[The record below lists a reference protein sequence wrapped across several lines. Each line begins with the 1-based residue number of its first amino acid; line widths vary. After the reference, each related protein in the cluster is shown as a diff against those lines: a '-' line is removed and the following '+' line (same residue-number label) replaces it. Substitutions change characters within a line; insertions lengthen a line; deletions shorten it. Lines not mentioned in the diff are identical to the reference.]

1 MKDVIVL
8 DTNIL
13 VSAAL
18 LPNSVAGNTL
28 RKAISEFS
36 IVTSTVC
43 FDEFAEVILRP
54 KFRKYLDLIDAI
66 AVIESYQQNVSIIPI
81 THSVTDCR
89 DPKDNKFLDLA
100 LSASARLIVSGD
112 TDLLVLSPYRSIPI
126 LTPAEFLAR

>member
-18 LPNSVAGNTL
+18 LPNSVAGSTL
-28 RKAISEFS
+28 RKALSEFR

-43 FDEFAEVILRP
+43 FDEFAEVLLRP

-100 LSASARLIVSGD
+100 LSASAKLIVSGD
-112 TDLLVLSPYRSIPI
+112 TDLLILSPYHSISI
-126 LTPAEFLAR
+126 LTPTEFLAR

>member
-1 MKDVIVL
+1 MKKIIVL

-18 LPNSVAGNTL
+18 LPNSVAGNTV

-36 IVTSTVC
+36 VVTSDVC

-54 KFRKYLDLIDAI
+54 KFRKYIDLKDAI
-66 AVIESYQQNVSIIPI
+66 AVVENYRQNAKIIPI

-89 DPKDNKFLDLA
+89 DPKDDKFLDLA
-100 LSASARLIVSGD
+100 LSAAAHLIVSGD
-112 TDLLVLSPYRSIPI
+112 GDLLALSPYRSIPI
-126 LTPAEFLAR
+126 LTPAQFLVS